1 MNSNQPKSFS
11 NQSSSWEGLAIL
23 EPSGS
28 LSWGRDHWTAV
39 VPGLALDSMEDK
51 QVAVYPQSA
60 VFLNHDM
67 ICLYVYIY
75 LFEYKY
81 LLLFF
86 FAPRNGRLIW
96 GSWITRG
103 YITLAEIAKW
113 RFGGLQV
120 RLRETLKFP
129 AGVKQ
134 FSREWLGKGPNVS
147 LYGLFPNINCLQW
160 RYAFV
165 K

>member
-75 LFEYKY
+75 IY
-81 LLLFF
+81 LNISIYFC
-86 FAPRNGRLIW
+86 
-96 GSWITRG
+96 S
-103 YITLAEIAKW
+103 
-113 RFGGLQV
+113 
-120 RLRETLKFP
+120 
-129 AGVKQ
+129 
-134 FSREWLGKGPNVS
+134 FSRPGM
-147 LYGLFPNINCLQW
+147 
-160 RYAFV
+160 AD
-165 K
+165 